1 MNHDPQQIMR
11 FLGNYYPAISQLYD
25 YAKAQ
30 NYKIEALQLEN
41 MRKVHGINK
50 QLEEYN
56 IIKWAS
62 DTGGYYM
69 EEAYF
74 RFLSFLKKDFSLDLP
89 EQLDKYRV
97 SFKALLGR
105 LCQTSVEE
113 VTRVAEI
120 SDRIVDELIRFRGH
134 LNENT
139 NSLEKAVDAL
149 RAGQDENED
158 YAKKIAQATYLIDT
172 FLQPMNQILKSNSD
186 SIISYLNELRDYTY
200 QQAQLLPDPYR
211 GAAFRKIHTHLM
223 IADGELERHLN
234 RLIRNL
240 LPLLEQMRMRNR
252 ILAGFKK
259 LRDAHIRRDY
269 DFYLEALP
277 RLVKKKYHYPY
288 NFYRE
293 ADADGMLSEMGK
305 QRLVLAT
312 PVKSSPDY
320 WVVHVHEYRAALLKA
335 LPVTDFFVWCY
346 DALAQHNPGKSI
358 YMTQFFQVANLLFD
372 HEFTAAIEKGRSG
385 VTLEDAQLGVPR
397 IKLTFKK

>member
-1 MNHDPQQIMR
+1 
-11 FLGNYYPAISQLYD
+11 
-25 YAKAQ
+25 
-30 NYKIEALQLEN
+30 
-41 MRKVHGINK
+41 
-50 QLEEYN
+50 
-56 IIKWAS
+56 
-62 DTGGYYM
+62 M
-69 EEAYF
+69 EEAYV

-105 LCQTSVEE
+105 LQQTAVDEVE
-113 VTRVAEI
+113 RIAEI

-139 NSLEKAVDAL
+139 NSLEKAVDTL

-158 YAKKIAQATYLIDT
+158 YAKKIARATYLIDT

-200 QQAQLLPDPYR
+200 QQSQLLPDPYR

-223 IADGELERHLN
+223 IADHELERHLD

-259 LRDAHIRRDY
+259 LRDAHMQRHY
-269 DFYLEALP
+269 DFYLDALP
-277 RLVKKKYHYPY
+277 GLVKRKYNYPY

-293 ADADGMLSEMGK
+293 GDADGLLSEMGN
-305 QRLVLAT
+305 QRLVLIA
-312 PVKSSPDY
+312 PVENSPVH
-320 WVVHVHEYRAALLKA
+320 WVVHINEYREALLKA
-335 LPVTDFFVWCY
+335 LPVRDFFVWCY
-346 DALAQHNPGKSI
+346 DALAENHPGKSI

-372 HEFTAAIEKGRSG
+372 SEFAATVGQGRSG
-385 VTLEDAQLGVPR
+385 VVLEDARLGVPR